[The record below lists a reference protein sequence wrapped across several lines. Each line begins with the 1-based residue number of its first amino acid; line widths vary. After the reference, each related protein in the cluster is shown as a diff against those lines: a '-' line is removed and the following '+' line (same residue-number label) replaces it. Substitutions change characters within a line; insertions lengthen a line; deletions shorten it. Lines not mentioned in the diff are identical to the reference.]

1 MAAEPQRAAPE
12 NVAAQPEAPTSEE
25 QRSCLDEQQLFSAL
39 QEAVGGDQLRAVAM
53 RGQDFAELRNI
64 DFAGLNDLATQGNS
78 AAMATLGVQNI
89 LRANRQ
95 TPADAAAFLDD
106 PRQIDSTALEGIYPG
121 DYQNYSPEDLLALQ
135 EANYWLYQA
144 ALNGR
149 IGALHDYGAV
159 IGAQLRGPV
168 GMKWLSQE
176 EFDAL
181 ATTDQALFSPDM
193 VYSAVANRLAAPEL
207 EFVDNSSLPEE
218 LKSRRAAI
226 IERLTE
232 EFAQDLEYAELPIP
246 EPWTNA
252 QIANDLRGRACP
264 GVLEPER
271 DFGGE
276 EYDITTDA
284 RDGEQ

>member
-1 MAAEPQRAAPE
+1 MNRFVPLLFLIAALGLGTWLFTRSSTEPEPAAPPPTVPESAPAPSRGTPVAAEPQRAAPE

-181 ATTDQALFSPDM
+181 ATTDQALF
-193 VYSAVANRLAAPEL
+193 
-207 EFVDNSSLPEE
+207 
-218 LKSRRAAI
+218 
-226 IERLTE
+226 
-232 EFAQDLEYAELPIP
+232 
-246 EPWTNA
+246 
-252 QIANDLRGRACP
+252 
-264 GVLEPER
+264 
-271 DFGGE
+271 
-276 EYDITTDA
+276 
-284 RDGEQ
+284 